1 MYKDHRID
9 RRRIVFVVLT
19 LTHIISYQLIE
30 CLTIGGDYE
39 NGEYTFFIYIF
50 ASTKQ
55 TIIIHYIH
63 TSRRA
68 GATTRGLIHNIS

>member
-39 NGEYTFFIYIF
+39 NGEYTFHLYIC
-50 ASTKQ
+50 KHK
-55 TIIIHYIH
+55 TIITLHTYI
-63 TSRRA
+63 TQGWSDD
-68 GATTRGLIHNIS
+68 TWVDT